1 MRIGALVA
9 LILCILVL
17 PVLVIFLV
25 RYMKRTRDA
34 SKQDLSSTANLEA
47 QKHSDLQ
54 RAKPMLVMID
64 ERLGGSFAA
73 KLDSNGDLIDY
84 DAEALF
90 DAIDEN
96 GDESLSFSELEKALN
111 LRGDKLKVFIR
122 SMNEASGVSSLSSV
136 QQVTRTVFTS
146 SFLDTIQAVSNFEPS
161 HEDASDLFNEIA
173 TDMEMES
180 ANTIPLD
187 GLKYS
192 RLAMFL
198 SDKQILIMIRL
209 FQEKVAT
216 AASADKEA
224 QQGTP
229 QSRDLRHS
237 LVDLSHSLANRP
249 AESSTFISKELF
261 TVFYPSVLS
270 ALVGTQEIQLDP
282 CDLQFEHLSLH
293 VNVNNKD
300 VPVVNDVTGRVR
312 SGTMTALM
320 GELYL

>member
-1 MRIGALVA
+1 MRIGALVV

-25 RYMKRTRDA
+25 RYMKRKRDA
-34 SKQDLSSTANLEA
+34 SKQDVSSTAKLEA

-54 RAKPMLVMID
+54 RAKPMLVMIG
-64 ERLGGSFAA
+64 ERLGDSFAL

-84 DAEALF
+84 DAELLF

-111 LRGDKLKVFIR
+111 LSGDKLKVFIR

-136 QQVTRTVFTS
+136 QEVTRAVFTS

-161 HEDASDLFNEIA
+161 HEDAADLFKEIA

-180 ANTIPLD
+180 ANTIPLH
-187 GLKYS
+187 GLKNS

-216 AASADKEA
+216 AASADQEA
-224 QQGTP
+224 QQDAP

-237 LVDLSHSLANRP
+237 FKNRP

-261 TVFYPSVLS
+261 TAFYPSVLS
-270 ALVGTQEIQLDP
+270 ALVGTQEIQLDT
-282 CDLQFEHLSLH
+282 CDLQFENLSLH
-293 VNVNNKD
+293 VKVNNKD

-320 GELYL
+320 GKLYL

>member
-1 MRIGALVA
+1 MPVRIGALVA

-34 SKQDLSSTANLEA
+34 SKQDVSSTANLEA

-187 GLKYS
+187 GLKNS

-237 LVDLSHSLANRP
+237 L

-293 VNVNNKD
+293 VNVSNKD

>member
-1 MRIGALVA
+1 MPVRIGALVA

-34 SKQDLSSTANLEA
+34 SKQDVSSTANLEA

-216 AASADKEA
+216 AASADQEA
-224 QQGTP
+224 HQGAP

-237 LVDLSHSLANRP
+237 LVNRP

-293 VNVNNKD
+293 VNVSNKD